1 MLISLSMGHSQDQTF
16 KSNTELTTYLK
27 QNNFL
32 ASSNIEEIFNKHSRN
47 HFTSLEICETEPT
60 PLDSKNHK
68 SNNFE
73 LTSEAVNLKNGV
85 DLTSPMMQGIMLSLA
100 EIIMQS
106 DPKICRIVDI
116 GCANGF
122 LGFGFKE
129 IIDIQDLNLE
139 QKTPIKIIGIDSDEA
154 AIKKAEDLKNLFG
167 ATNIEFVS
175 INFEEFVEQFGVK
188 SHNFF
193 CFGFGVER
201 SDIIAR
207 IYLNPSNNY
216 IWTLAPIFNEK
227 LEQDLCLIAPKYDKS
242 GNFFK

>member
-1 MLISLSMGHSQDQTF
+1 M
-16 KSNTELTTYLK
+16 
-27 QNNFL
+27 
-32 ASSNIEEIFNKHSRN
+32 
-47 HFTSLEICETEPT
+47 
-60 PLDSKNHK
+60 
-68 SNNFE
+68 
-73 LTSEAVNLKNGV
+73 
-85 DLTSPMMQGIMLSLA
+85 
-100 EIIMQS
+100 
-106 DPKICRIVDI
+106 
-116 GCANGF
+116 
-122 LGFGFKE
+122 
-129 IIDIQDLNLE
+129 NLE

-242 GNFFK
+242 GTANNLQKLEELLKKSKLPLDLSPKIDLDENYCMYK